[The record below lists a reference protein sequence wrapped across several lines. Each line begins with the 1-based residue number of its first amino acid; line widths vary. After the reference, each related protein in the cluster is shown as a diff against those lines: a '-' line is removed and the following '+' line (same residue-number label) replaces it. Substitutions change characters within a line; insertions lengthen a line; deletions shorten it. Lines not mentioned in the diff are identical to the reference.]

1 MTTSEISVAICSSA
15 TSGQVVK
22 FIDLQKFNKDFQKA
36 YNNGNIWGCYYDENA
51 NIVAKDIWDEI
62 HTDIFKTA
70 KELQIEA
77 AANHFVELY
86 ADEIA
91 EGEITGDTIHEW
103 WGQTVDQYSELSRED
118 FEAIEEA
125 VNEKLWVLLI

>member
-15 TSGQVVK
+15 TSEQVAK

-62 HTDIFKTA
+62 HTDLFKTA
-70 KELQIEA
+70 KELQIE
-77 AANHFVELY
+77 
-86 ADEIA
+86 
-91 EGEITGDTIHEW
+91 
-103 WGQTVDQYSELSRED
+103 
-118 FEAIEEA
+118 EA
-125 VNEKLWVLLI
+125 VNEKL